1 MYYEE
6 ALRCIKD
13 RWEEMTDT
21 GKIQALQAVENK
33 MAFESGRLPC
43 PVVGRF
49 LYTGDAGIVLG
60 SYSREERMILINT
73 SQFDPDAK
81 YGKEELV
88 KACLHE
94 GRHAFQHQVCEGLAV
109 HKDPEEVKI
118 WRDNLKNYVSFDE
131 NPRGYVQ
138 QPVEADARTFADRRY
153 ARLLAETEFAAE
165 GRAVSAKDV
174 FVSQYHVAQ
183 TGQKDVAWR
192 IGEARQERGMGVSW

>member
-1 MYYEE
+1 MHYEE
-6 ALRCIKD
+6 ALCCIKD
-13 RWEEMTDT
+13 HWDDT
-21 GKIQALQAVENK
+21 SDARKIQALQAVENR

-49 LYTGDAGIVLG
+49 LYTGEEGTVLG
-60 SYSREERMILINT
+60 SYNREDRVILINS
-73 SQFDPDAK
+73 SQFAPDAR

-118 WRDNLKNYVSFDE
+118 WRDNLKNYISFDE

-138 QPVEADARTFADRRY
+138 QPVEVDARTFADRRY
-153 ARLLAETEFAAE
+153 VQLLTEMESAVESRAASAR
-165 GRAVSAKDV
+165 DV
-174 FVSQYHVAQ
+174 FVSQYHTAQ
-183 TGQKDVAWR
+183 TEQKDAAWR
-192 IGEARQERGMGVSW
+192 VGEVQQEREVGIGR